1 MGEISMASSEKG
13 QIVHG
18 GKWEIDQK
26 CAKTHK
32 YRNLGH
38 TLETSEMTT
47 RPVNSLK
54 PLKMIKNYAKC

>member
-1 MGEISMASSEKG
+1 MASPEKG
-13 QIVHG
+13 QIFHG
-18 GKWEIDQK
+18 GKWEFNQK

-47 RPVNSLK
+47 RPVNSL
-54 PLKMIKNYAKC
+54 